1 MPELVRSITARLR
14 KFVSD
19 RRCAKRYTV
28 RLSCRVEFAKSKS
41 TMNGRQAATSIEGH
55 TSDISA
61 DGVALILPAIRIGDR
76 YLAGENLPLL
86 LHLKL
91 PAQTIEIHA
100 VAVRYDAFADEDQ
113 GTGYQVGMRITKLGQ
128 EDRGHY
134 VEYLAQLAQK

>member
-28 RLSCRVEFAKSKS
+28 RLSCQVEFAAKS
-41 TMNGRQAATSIEGH
+41 TMNGRQASTSIEGH

-113 GTGYQVGMRITKLGQ
+113 GTGYMVGMRITKLGQ
-128 EDRGHY
+128 EDRGQY